1 MLDYAQ
7 GFLKVHHLA
16 THLEESQ
23 WSIIDKRTCPENVND
38 VRILSGNAMGNSPMY
53 TSAKKSDRC
62 RLDGRTKN
70 CERTPMPYSIVTFR
84 LGFRSRIPD
93 WQQWH
98 HHHLVAQRHYI
109 ALLLSPPSHAGM
121 NCLRSLV
128 IFMLLLNHYYC
139 SVMEDFL
146 LRVSLWINPSS
157 APPHPH
163 SQ

>member
-1 MLDYAQ
+1 MLKAC
-7 GFLKVHHLA
+7 
-16 THLEESQ
+16 SR
-23 WSIIDKRTCPENVND
+23 SITQEHKGGWVYKRTCSKNVND
-38 VRILSGNAMGNSPMY
+38 VRISGGNAVGNSPMY
-53 TSAKKSDRC
+53 ASAKKTDRC

-70 CERTPMPYSIVTFR
+70 CERTPMPCSIVTFR
-84 LGFRSRIPD
+84 LGFRSPIPD

-98 HHHLVAQRHYI
+98 HHHLAVQRHYI

-157 APPHPH
+157 AHPHPH